1 LKQSGKIPAEDEVK
15 KNLVNEKSIRF
26 QIPDDSDDSKS
37 YISGKSSVIDKNREE
52 IEAFL
57 NRKTRGGDMSPFRSN
72 KMKFNN
78 KKKASGLD
86 GFDNL
91 ALKKGTTMRPQM
103 RKISVGMDNAKKT
116 KKNFETPKF
125 SMTSKNKNSGS
136 SNTGTFGDIS
146 KSRSAGASRGTDL
159 ELDKNDEENIPK
171 LNFGGMIIE
180 EESKDGYSPSMVSK
194 AT

>member
-91 ALKKGTTMRPQM
+91 ALKKGTTMRLEM
-103 RKISVGMDNAKKT
+103 RKISVGMENAKKT

-125 SMTSKNKNSGS
+125 SMTVKNKNSGS

-146 KSRSAGASRGTDL
+146 KSRSAGASRGTDFEL
-159 ELDKNDEENIPK
+159 EKNDEENIPK
-171 LNFGGMIIE
+171 LNFDGMIIE